1 MRTLNTALTCCL
13 LAAQSAI
20 AQTRGELLYTTHCDS
35 CHSTEV
41 HWRDKSAASDWSAL
55 IVQVRRWQ
63 DVASLAWNE
72 SDILEV
78 SRYLNERH
86 YHFEVPVEQGSK
98 SSIDTN

>member
-1 MRTLNTALTCCL
+1 MRALNTALTCCL

-55 IVQVRRWQ
+55 IVQVRRWH
-63 DVASLAWNE
+63 DVESLAWNE

-86 YHFEVPVEQGSK
+86 YHFEVPVEQGST